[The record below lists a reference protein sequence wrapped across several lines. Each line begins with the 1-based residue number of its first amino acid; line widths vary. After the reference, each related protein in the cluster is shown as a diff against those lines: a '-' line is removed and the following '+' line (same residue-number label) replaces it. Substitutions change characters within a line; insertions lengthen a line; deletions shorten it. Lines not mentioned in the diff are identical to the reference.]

1 MSLDSKS
8 NGGKRLL
15 GPWGTPT
22 GQHDYRIGARYKV
35 QNVIINGVH
44 VNTFGEELIFGE
56 TYNCM
61 CFWFFESERILGVY
75 IDSHLT
81 WNEHIDTLRRKLL
94 QRIAILAKARKYIPT
109 KYRLLLYNASIK
121 PLFTYCC
128 TVWSNCSQTNLDEL
142 FKLQKRCARLI
153 LDSPR
158 DARSYDN
165 FQKLKWLPVDQLFK
179 LNKLGLWKKVI
190 DCRAPGYL
198 ITTLDSLRFEHK
210 YSTKTKT
217 LYRLP
222 KPRNEAMRRTFSYS
236 TTKELNAINLE
247 PTTSFSLMK
256 TTLTNNVA
264 SNYTV
269 DNFKVKKI
277 FWF

>member
-1 MSLDSKS
+1 M
-8 NGGKRLL
+8 
-15 GPWGTPT
+15 
-22 GQHDYRIGARYKV
+22 
-35 QNVIINGVH
+35 
-44 VNTFGEELIFGE
+44 
-56 TYNCM
+56 
-61 CFWFFESERILGVY
+61 
-75 IDSHLT
+75 
-81 WNEHIDTLRRKLL
+81 
-94 QRIAILAKARKYIPT
+94 
-109 KYRLLLYNASIK
+109 LLYNASIK

-179 LNKLGLWKKVI
+179 LNKIGLLKKVI
-190 DCRAPGYL
+190 DGRAPEYL

-210 YSTKTKT
+210 YSTRTKT
-217 LYRLP
+217 LCCLL
-222 KPRNEAMRRTFSYS
+222 KPRTEAMRRTFFYS
-236 TTKELNAINLE
+236 TINELNALNLE

-256 TTLTNNVA
+256 EILTNNAA

-269 DNFKVKKI
+269 DNFKVKKLS
-277 FWF
+277 

>member
-1 MSLDSKS
+1 MQL
-8 NGGKRLL
+8 
-15 GPWGTPT
+15 T
-22 GQHDYRIGARYKV
+22 KV
-35 QNVIINGVH
+35 
-44 VNTFGEELIFGE
+44 
-56 TYNCM
+56 
-61 CFWFFESERILGVY
+61 ESERVLEVC

-94 QRIAILAKARKYIPT
+94 QRIAILSRARKYIPA
-109 KYRLLLYNASIK
+109 KYRLLLYNVSIK

-165 FQKLKWLPVDQLFK
+165 FQKVKWLPVDQLFK
-179 LNKLGLWKKVI
+179 LHKIGLLKKVI
-190 DCRAPGYL
+190 DGRAPEYL

-210 YSTKTKT
+210 YSTRTKT

-222 KPRNEAMRRTFSYS
+222 KPRTEAM
-236 TTKELNAINLE
+236 N
-247 PTTSFSLMK
+247 
-256 TTLTNNVA
+256 
-264 SNYTV
+264 
-269 DNFKVKKI
+269 
-277 FWF
+277 

>member
-1 MSLDSKS
+1 MHPAKTKYSIISTRQKIANSAKQSLDLSVD
-8 NGGKRLL
+8 GMQL
-15 GPWGTPT
+15 T
-22 GQHDYRIGARYKV
+22 KV
-35 QNVIINGVH
+35 
-44 VNTFGEELIFGE
+44 
-56 TYNCM
+56 
-61 CFWFFESERILGVY
+61 ESERVLGVY

-94 QRIAILAKARKYIPT
+94 QRIAILSRARKYRSA

-121 PLFTYCC
+121 PLFTYLC

-179 LNKLGLWKKVI
+179 LNKIGLLKKVI
-190 DCRAPGYL
+190 DGRAPEYL

-210 YSTKTKT
+210 YSTRTKT

-222 KPRNEAMRRTFSYS
+222 KPRTEAMRRTFFYS
-236 TTKELNAINLE
+236 TINELNALNLE

-256 TTLTNNVA
+256 TTLTNNAA

-269 DNFKVKKI
+269 DNFKVKKL
-277 FWF
+277 F